1 MEEAC
6 DRSVNTL
13 EVMMTH
19 PCGFVAIG
27 NIVNKN
33 CIVRC
38 IQNYLSMI
46 DRIDKQRSRLSIRL

>member
-13 EVMMTH
+13 EVMMTR

-27 NIVNKN
+27 NIVNKKLH
-33 CIVRC
+33 CAMY
-38 IQNYLSMI
+38 QKLSVN
-46 DRIDKQRSRLSIRL
+46 DRPH